1 MPQDEAEAPK
11 LARIVIVI
19 DPAATSGEDSDE
31 TGIVVVGKDN
41 QGQGYVSADASGR
54 VSTDRMEKNHH
65 RRVSAHHADRI
76 VAEWNNGGTM
86 VEVTFMV
93 DNNAPV
99 TSVWASRRR
108 CARRTGL
115 GVA

>member
-1 MPQDEAEAPK
+1 M
-11 LARIVIVI
+11 I
-19 DPAATSGEDSDE
+19 DPAATSGHSDE
-31 TGIVVVGKDN
+31 TGIVAVGKDD
-41 QGQGYVSADASGR
+41 QAQGYVSADASGKI
-54 VSTDRMEKNHH
+54 STDRMEKDHH

-86 VEVTFMV
+86 VEVTSMV

-99 TSVWASRRR
+99 TSVWASRGR